1 MRTGLSS
8 LIAALGVFAL
18 LLGMFAFPLAMS
30 GGTVSAGA
38 ITEPDQPGATGAVA
52 VCQEFR
58 DSGILDEAG
67 ATFGECVNVTK
78 GPSSEN
84 ATNFFAAICGIDS
97 SLEFTN
103 TANKGQCIKVVRA
116 LFEES

>member
-38 ITEPDQPGATGAVA
+38 ITEPDQPGATAAVA
-52 VCQEFR
+52 ICEEFR
-58 DSGILDEAG
+58 DNGALDQEGI
-67 ATFGECVNVTK
+67 TFGECVNLFNIQ
-78 GPSSEN
+78 PNEN
-84 ATNFFAAICGIDS
+84 ATSRIAGLCGLDFV
-97 SLEFTN
+97 LEITD
-103 TANKGQCIKVVRA
+103 TANKGECIKA
-116 LFEES
+116 LRPQFEA